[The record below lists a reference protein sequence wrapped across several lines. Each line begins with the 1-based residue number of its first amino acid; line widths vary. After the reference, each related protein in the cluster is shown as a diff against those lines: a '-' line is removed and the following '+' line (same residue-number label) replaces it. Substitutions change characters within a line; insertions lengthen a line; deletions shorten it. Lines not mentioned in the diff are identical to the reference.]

1 MRHVTLVRALCMA
14 VVAVAAC
21 AATAI
26 ASPNSWLAPAHPAR
40 AHRKKAVRRTVK
52 ASRRHAARSR
62 ATSARSKASTAGSV
76 LAFGNLAASNGSL
89 AATST
94 VAPVAGSATTP
105 ADPPTTTAD
114 PPPLLPPVNALPPTI
129 SGTLVDGQVLTASN
143 GTWLVSPTSFGYQ
156 WKDCDSSSA
165 NCSTI
170 AGAMASSYT
179 LADSDIGHTI
189 RVEVTGAN
197 GAGSASATSAPTA
210 PVAPPPAPA
219 DTSQPVVT
227 GTAVEGQTLSAT
239 TGSWTN
245 NPESYGYAWQDCN
258 SSGASCANIS
268 GTSAS
273 SYTLVSHDVGHTIRA
288 VVTTTNAGGSAS
300 AASSQTAVVTPPPVP
315 STIGLPQITGTAVQ
329 GDTLVAASGSWTN
342 NPTSYGYL
350 WEDCNSSGV
359 GCSSIGGATASSYK
373 LQSSD
378 VGHMVEVTVTA
389 SNSGGSGQATSSSV
403 GPVQAT
409 PQAVAPSNTGVP
421 TISGTSQAGQTLTA
435 GPGTWSGDTPMTYS
449 YAWSDGTTG
458 HTDTL
463 SNSDVAQKI
472 SVTVT
477 AKNDGGSDS
486 ATSQSVGPVTSSSPP
501 SSGTN
506 CAGIP
511 GSGAPSYAS
520 LDACGFPS
528 PDTTGVP
535 SGTALTPYA
544 GPSNITTAGTTISH
558 AEITED
564 LTISANNVTI
574 EDSDIDIANVS
585 TGAIRIGSGV
595 TGAVVEYDSIHGT
608 SATQAGNLQAAVW
621 NTNYSDGANAVTID
635 HVDFYDGQ
643 RILHGPGTLQNSF
656 CLNNVAVSGAHQEC
670 IYEGGGSITIN
681 HNTLLVDFTQTA
693 AIYLSTDFAPLGTV
707 QVTNNL
713 LAGGGYTFY
722 GGNTSS
728 ASVGSLTVT
737 GNRWSRLYYST
748 CGYYGTDAYMPSTYT
763 WSGNVWDDTG
773 QTVSP

>member
-1 MRHVTLVRALCMA
+1 MGRRRSNFHLLA
-14 VVAVAAC
+14 AVAASLVLLV
-21 AATAI
+21 AI
-26 ASPNSWLAPAHPAR
+26 ALVLHLVLPGIVGPTSRPHTPTTALSVPGRNHGAPASISPNP
-40 AHRKKAVRRTVK
+40 
-52 ASRRHAARSR
+52 
-62 ATSARSKASTAGSV
+62 
-76 LAFGNLAASNGSL
+76 
-89 AATST
+89 
-94 VAPVAGSATTP
+94 
-105 ADPPTTTAD
+105 
-114 PPPLLPPVNALPPTI
+114 
-129 SGTLVDGQVLTASN
+129 
-143 GTWLVSPTSFGYQ
+143 SPTHSR
-156 WKDCDSSSA
+156 S
-165 NCSTI
+165 
-170 AGAMASSYT
+170 
-179 LADSDIGHTI
+179 
-189 RVEVTGAN
+189 
-197 GAGSASATSAPTA
+197 P
-210 PVAPPPAPA
+210 
-219 DTSQPVVT
+219 
-227 GTAVEGQTLSAT
+227 
-239 TGSWTN
+239 
-245 NPESYGYAWQDCN
+245 
-258 SSGASCANIS
+258 
-268 GTSAS
+268 
-273 SYTLVSHDVGHTIRA
+273 
-288 VVTTTNAGGSAS
+288 
-300 AASSQTAVVTPPPVP
+300 
-315 STIGLPQITGTAVQ
+315 
-329 GDTLVAASGSWTN
+329 
-342 NPTSYGYL
+342 
-350 WEDCNSSGV
+350 
-359 GCSSIGGATASSYK
+359 
-373 LQSSD
+373 SSD
-378 VGHMVEVTVTA
+378 
-389 SNSGGSGQATSSSV
+389 
-403 GPVQAT
+403 
-409 PQAVAPSNTGVP
+409 
-421 TISGTSQAGQTLTA
+421 
-435 GPGTWSGDTPMTYS
+435 
-449 YAWSDGTTG
+449 
-458 HTDTL
+458 
-463 SNSDVAQKI
+463 
-472 SVTVT
+472 
-477 AKNDGGSDS
+477 
-486 ATSQSVGPVTSSSPP
+486 
-501 SSGTN
+501 

-608 SATQAGNLQAAVW
+608 SATQAGNLQGAVY

-748 CGYYGTDAYMPSTYT
+748 CGYYGTGAYMPSTYT

-773 QTVSP
+773 LPVSP